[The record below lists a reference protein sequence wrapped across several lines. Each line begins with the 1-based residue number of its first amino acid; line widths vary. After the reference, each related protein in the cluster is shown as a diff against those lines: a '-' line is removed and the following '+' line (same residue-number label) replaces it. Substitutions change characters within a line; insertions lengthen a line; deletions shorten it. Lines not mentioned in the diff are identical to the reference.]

1 MAIDTSNNLN
11 ALTSAYLTATAVN
24 SVVAANST
32 ANNPSSTSV
41 NQAALQNA
49 VNLAADASVVVSL
62 SNANLLA
69 QQPLTYN
76 ASGLLNPAGL
86 LNTAVALNTANTV
99 AQTIATSQAQAQQA
113 AQAAAQQAAED
124 QAAQEAA
131 DAQAAQEAADAQAA
145 QDAADAQAAQ
155 DAADAQAAQDTA
167 DAQAAQDAADAQAA
181 TEAAQSGNTTA
192 TTAANAGLNA
202 NEASGVFYAGVLSGL
217 AAAPSSTASL
227 YDVSGG
233 YAGIDTTYALQL
245 AQVLQANPDLAD
257 TISRDISAQGVTGAL
272 LSVTA

>member
-24 SVVAANST
+24 SAVAATST

-99 AQTIATSQAQAQQA
+99 AQTIATSQAQA

-124 QAAQEAA
+124 QAAQEAS